1 MRVMFYMRK
10 LLGYRD
16 LPSNLM
22 LNLNTSARHLAS
34 KQRMI
39 HLLPLQAPI
48 ALDLV
53 SLVKLQSVQRQFQEL
68 LHAIKAGVD
77 VTWLFFVKKE

>member
-1 MRVMFYMRK
+1 
-10 LLGYRD
+10 
-16 LPSNLM
+16 M

-39 HLLPLQAPI
+39 LLPIAEPI
-48 ALDLV
+48 ALDLD

-68 LHAIKAGVD
+68 LHAINWCRLHD
-77 VTWLFFVKKE
+77 SFC